1 MTTLSPTTAKESRRL
16 NNTSDTILS
25 ATSNPSNAVVTDA
38 ILGIETINVT
48 VSIAPVSSL
57 RQYYVVEDLSA
68 LDNTHVRRALHDT
81 FAICHSDEV
90 YNRPDG
96 TRARVSSMLSRH
108 NQKISDAHKEY
119 WNGVSDRSAAP
130 TGSKMCVL
138 QLAPKDVHVQA
149 SITDDFPDDLFN
161 VPGYL
166 GRVDYNFGLDED
178 EEDGL
183 KKSVRALYDDL
194 QGSKRY
200 ASGRGLEESHKYHER
215 DDETYRPSK
224 DERTG
229 LLILEEKN
237 LHRES
242 V

>member
-16 NNTSDTILS
+16 SDKSDTILS

-38 ILGIETINVT
+38 RLGRETTNVT

-57 RQYYVVEDLSA
+57 RQYYIVEHPSA
-68 LDNTHVRRALHDT
+68 LNNAHVRRAMHDT
-81 FAICHSDEV
+81 FEICHSDEG
-90 YNRPDG
+90 YDRPDG
-96 TRARVSSMLSRH
+96 TRAKVSSMLSRH
-108 NQKISDAHKEY
+108 NRQISDAHTEH
-119 WNGVSDRSAAP
+119 WHGVSDRSAAR
-130 TGSKMCVL
+130 TGSKLCVL
-138 QLAPKDVHVQA
+138 QLAPKDVDIQD
-149 SITDDFPDDLFN
+149 SITDDFPDDLYD

-166 GRVDYNFGLDED
+166 GRMDYHFELIED
-178 EEDGL
+178 EEYEL
-183 KKSVRALYDDL
+183 VASVEALYDDL

-237 LHRES
+237 RHRES